1 MDETSEVESV
11 QEVRMTTDVPRGPR
25 VSQQHVDTVNG
36 WWKDEMEPWK
46 SIILGFSGYEAM
58 RYDSMS
64 QWDQWV
70 YRKYRF
76 DHQFFYKDVA
86 PPPIEMW
93 TSGIFDI
100 NSVAAQQWFHDRNI
114 REMVDEWSDS
124 SSEEQTTA
132 PPSPPAPPMN
142 M

>member
-1 MDETSEVESV
+1 
-11 QEVRMTTDVPRGPR
+11 
-25 VSQQHVDTVNG
+25 
-36 WWKDEMEPWK
+36 
-46 SIILGFSGYEAM
+46 
-58 RYDSMS
+58 MS

-76 DHQFFYKDVA
+76 DHHFFYKDVA

-93 TSGIFDI
+93 MSGIFDI

-114 REMVDEWSDS
+114 TEMMDEWSDS

-132 PPSPPAPPMN
+132 PPPPHSPTGEHVNQQCTGPMDKVGKGMRN
-142 M
+142 PVK